1 MSALSEMPLR
11 GRGRAVQCVALTIVL
26 SCGAPAYADVVP
38 PLTGVLDFLW
48 LGPVGAIV
56 AGLLLITAAVLIF
69 RRLRR
74 RGRGRLFAAAAAL
87 GLFVVGNVICYGLA
101 LSLPR
106 GGGRRPEP
114 QASPQPS
121 PPVLSP

>member
-1 MSALSEMPLR
+1 LCLAQAS
-11 GRGRAVQCVALTIVL
+11 VL
-26 SCGAPAYADVVP
+26 LFGAPAYADVVP

-56 AGLLLITAAVLIF
+56 AGLLLITAAVLFF

-87 GLFVVGNVICYGLA
+87 GLFVVGNVICYVLA
-101 LSLPR
+101 VNPLR
-106 GGGRRPEP
+106 GGGHRPDIAIP
-114 QASPQPS
+114 PS
-121 PPVLSP
+121 TAGQSR